1 MSRSRPSPCIRTT
14 CAAVAVHNYHMRQY
28 TCLGNFVS
36 MNGVRALGGG
46 IRLRAMDMRDLMND
60 WDKKWERWNGRLRRI
75 RQQYPDESW
84 DEYMRRRAVRADVG
98 LDDDY
103 WLIRWEESVAMGG
116 AMEEEVRVA

>member
-1 MSRSRPSPCIRTT
+1 
-14 CAAVAVHNYHMRQY
+14 
-28 TCLGNFVS
+28 

-103 WLIRWEESVAMGG
+103 WLIRWEESVAMGELV
-116 AMEEEVRVA
+116 EEEVRVA